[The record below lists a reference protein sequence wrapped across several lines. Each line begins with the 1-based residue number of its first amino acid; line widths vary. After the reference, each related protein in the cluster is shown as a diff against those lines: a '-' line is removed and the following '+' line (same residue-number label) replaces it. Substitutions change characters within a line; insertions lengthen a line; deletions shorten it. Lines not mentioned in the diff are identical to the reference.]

1 MKIEDIVASPNLVPK
16 LSDEK
21 LGEISKLV
29 ITGYEKDLTSSKKY
43 YTQLDEI
50 TKLTAL
56 IDEPKNYPMENS
68 SRIKLPTILNAA
80 TQYAARVYPELIRN
94 GKIAQIQVLGQDDDG
109 KHDRRAKRV
118 SKYIDYQLL
127 VKTDSWESGTDRLL
141 TLLPI
146 VGTVFRKTYYDG
158 VHNTVE
164 SEVLLPKELV
174 VNRNILDFES
184 CRRVSHRIKMHKNEY
199 VSKCRAGLFTE
210 QDLSPYSELDPLI
223 MGKTQ
228 DIEQISPDDEDIYEY
243 EFIEQHRYL
252 DLDNDGYEE
261 PYIVTVE
268 YGSQK
273 VVRIVARFTSDDVVY
288 QAGQMDEEG
297 RPMKGRGKIECIY
310 PEQYFT
316 DYHFI
321 VNPDGGFYSI
331 GFGHLM
337 TPITRSSNTIIN
349 QLIDAGHFANI
360 QGGFMGRGLRQRAGS
375 MPIPR
380 GQFVQLD
387 FATGDEIRKNIF
399 PLEFKEPS
407 PTLFRLL
414 EFLLEQAKDISSITD
429 IMSGDALPQNSPATT
444 VNTLVSQGSKVFN
457 AINRRIYRSVKK
469 ELDKIFRLNY
479 IFGDPQ
485 EYETLLDD
493 PEANFQA
500 DFNPDDLDI
509 RPSAD
514 PNLSSDAQRI
524 TKAQVLQQLA
534 DSKLGD
540 LINRKEVI
548 IRILQATDTQ
558 GIELLL
564 VNNDQPTPEQQ
575 KNMAEAKAVQ
585 VDAED
590 KATKAAIMMKEL
602 DLKQKQLAM
611 ELPLKEAQYE
621 ESVARAKQSEALAAQ
636 AISEA
641 NMPKYAEFAKKI
653 EAKIEQ
659 PDLGAPNGTNHGN
672 EAGMEPSPSNAP
684 PQGMPEGVPVQPPD
698 PNGMSGLSPGAAPGG

>member
-1 MKIEDIVASPNLVPK
+1 MKIEDIVVSPNLVPK

-21 LGEISKLV
+21 LLEISKLV
-29 ITGYEKDLTSSKKY
+29 INGYEKDLASSKKY

-68 SRIKLPTILNAA
+68 SKIKLPSILNAA
-80 TQYAARVYPELIRN
+80 TQYAARVYPELIKN
-94 GKIAQIQVLGQDDDG
+94 GKIAQIQSLGQDDDG
-109 KHDRRAKRV
+109 KHARRAARV

-127 VKTDSWESGTDRLL
+127 VKTDAWESGTDRLL
-141 TLLPI
+141 FLLPI
-146 VGTVFRKTYYDG
+146 FGTLFRKTYYDTVLG
-158 VHNTVE
+158 RVE

-174 VNRNILDFES
+174 VHRNITDFS
-184 CRRVSHRIKMHKNEY
+184 KCRRITHRIKMHKNDY
-199 VSKCRAGLFTE
+199 ISKCRAGIFTE
-210 QDLSPYSELDPLI
+210 QDLSPYTEIDPLM

-228 DIEQISPDDEDIYEY
+228 DIEAIQPEDEDIYEY
-243 EFIEQHRYL
+243 EFLEQHRYL

-268 YGSQK
+268 VGSQK
-273 VVRIVARFTSDDVVY
+273 VVRVVARFSSDDVIY
-288 QAGQMDEEG
+288 QAGQLDETG
-297 RPMKGRGKIECIY
+297 RPQKQGGKIECIKA
-310 PEQYFT
+310 EEYFT
-316 DYHFI
+316 DYHFV

-337 TPITRSSNTIIN
+337 TPMVRCSNTIVN

-380 GQFVQLD
+380 GNFVQLD
-387 FATGDEIRKNIF
+387 FATGDEIRKNIY
-399 PLEFKEPS
+399 PLDFKEPS
-407 PTLFRLL
+407 PTLFKLL
-414 EFLLEQAKDISSITD
+414 QFLLEQVKDISSITD
-429 IMSGDALPQNSPATT
+429 IMNGDALPQNSPATT
-444 VNTLVSQGSKVFN
+444 VNTLVAQGSKVFN
-457 AINRRIYRSVKK
+457 SINRRIYRSVKK
-469 ELDKIFRLNY
+469 ELDKIFKLNY

-500 DFNPDDLDI
+500 DFSPEDLDI

-524 TKAQVLQQLA
+524 TKAQVLQQIA

-540 LINRKEVI
+540 LINRKEVV

-564 VNNDQPTPEQQ
+564 ANNDQPTPEQQ
-575 KNMAEAKAVQ
+575 KNMAEAKQ
-585 VDAED
+585 MQMEAED

-602 DLKQKQLAM
+602 DLKQKQIAM

-621 ESVARAKQSEALAAQ
+621 ESIARAKQSEAIAAQ
-636 AISEA
+636 ALSEA
-641 NMPKYAEFAKKI
+641 NLPKYMQFAKEI
-653 EAKIEQ
+653 EAKVEQ
-659 PDLGAPNGTNHGN
+659 PDLGVQDGINPGN
-672 EAGMEPSPSNAP
+672 AAGMEPPPSNQA
-684 PQGMPEGVPVQPPD
+684 PQGMPQGIPVQPPNPD
-698 PNGMSGLSPGAAPGG
+698 GMPGLPPGAAPGG